1 MRQKTSLSYF
11 LKIIIVSSLF
21 FHFGLIAQTTIT
33 IGTQLT
39 QSGTTGASPYNY
51 SWEASRVQ
59 FVYTK
64 AEIEAAGGSSGIISS
79 IAWDVSEVNGGNLLN
94 YQIRMAYTS
103 ATDASSHNTA
113 TLSTVKTAHTLTPGS
128 TGWRTI
134 SFDNPFMWNGTDNLL
149 VDVCFGVNSGYAYSG
164 QIYMYNNISNQTR
177 SIRSINES
185 RCAANTNVSRNYKPR
200 VQMTFTECNPP
211 QASILKTC
219 SHDYTSYDLDIE
231 ITNLGDAT
239 GVDISDGT
247 TTLFSNVGLG
257 TYQISNIN
265 TAKTIIFADHD
276 NTNCKSAQAFDLC
289 DVCLS
294 PSLPTDECANAP
306 LIDLSQAFAG
316 STNCSY
322 TASAGSPSG
331 CGTIEND
338 SWIKFIAADT
348 EVEMEFT
355 VGDCYTSGGTRAY
368 DGIQLSVFS
377 GSCGTLS
384 ILSGSCVN
392 PISTGQNAN
401 STGTWN
407 FSGLTIGATYYI
419 RIDGYAGQLCGYYF
433 EPIQGVVITPDND
446 LCSDAIEL
454 NCGNSLIASNILAT
468 ATDAP
473 SGCSGGGTPGK
484 GVWYKFIGTGQNVT
498 ISTDNSGTNFD
509 TQINVYSGS
518 CGSLVCIGGD
528 DDSGNG
534 TTSTITFL
542 SVLGTTY
549 HIYVDGDGAA
559 EGQFEISLS
568 CVANDNYYW
577 VGGAGNWSNNATR
590 WATTSGGSIFHP
602 TIPSETANV
611 FFDAN
616 SGSGVVDINIPTSV
630 ANLYIHNFSGSFSG
644 SNHLNCI
651 DLNLTSGTMAINS
664 SSINVSGNATILG
677 TVSISTGSLDVN
689 GTYDANGGN
698 TTFTNHGF
706 LKLGGS
712 SVISMGSL
720 TNNLGTVVYD
730 RAGTQTILANTY
742 HNLEIAGSGTKYLG
756 GNIILN
762 GSISLSSG
770 TLNATDSNYDIS
782 VNGHWNNAGGLF
794 NPQQGTVTFG
804 GNSIQHINTSDA
816 GTIVNSQNFSLYNV
830 VIDGN
835 DVRLHVDET
844 NFRKLNINNITI
856 NNGKTLRQIKH

>member
-1 MRQKTSLSYF
+1 MKNRISHLLYF
-11 LKIIIVSSLF
+11 KIAVIIIVMS
-21 FHFGLIAQTTIT
+21 HFDIYSQTTIT

-64 AEIEAAGGSSGIISS
+64 EEIEAAGGSSGIISS

-94 YQIRMAYTS
+94 YQIRMAHTS
-103 ATDASSHNTA
+103 ASDASSHNTA
-113 TLSTVKTAHTLTPGS
+113 TLSTVKTAHTLSPGS

-134 SFDNPFMWNGTDNLL
+134 SFDNPYMWNGTDNLL
-149 VDVCFGVNSGYAYSG
+149 VDVCFGVNSGYAYNG
-164 QIYMYNNISNQTR
+164 QVYMYNNVSNQTR

-200 VQMTFTECNPP
+200 VQFTFTSCNPP
-211 QASILKTC
+211 QASVVKNC
-219 SHDYTSYDLDIE
+219 SHDFTSYDLEIE
-231 ITNLGDAT
+231 ITDLGDAT

-247 TTLFSNVGLG
+247 TTFFSNVGLG

-265 TAKTIIFADHD
+265 NSRTIFFANHN
-276 NTNCKSAQAFDLC
+276 NTDCKSAQAFALC

-294 PSLPTDECANAP
+294 PSLPSDECANAP

-322 TASAGSPSG
+322 TPSAGSPSG

-355 VGDCYTSGGTRAY
+355 VGDCYTSGGARAY
-368 DGIQLSVFS
+368 DGIQLAVFS
-377 GSCGTLS
+377 GSCGALT
-384 ILSGSCVN
+384 ILSGSCIN
-392 PISTGQNAN
+392 PITTGQNAN

-419 RIDGYAGQLCGYYF
+419 RIDGYAGQRCGYFF

-446 LCSDAIEL
+446 LCSDAIVL
-454 NCGNSLIASNILAT
+454 NCGSSLIASNILAT

-484 GVWYKFIGTGQNVT
+484 GVWYKFTGTGQNVT
-498 ISTDNSGTNFD
+498 ISTDNPGTNFD

-528 DDSGNG
+528 DDSGTG
-534 TTSTITFL
+534 TTSTYTFL
-542 SVLGTTY
+542 SVLGTNY
-549 HIYVDGDGAA
+549 FIYVDGDGAA

-577 VGGAGNWSNNATR
+577 VGGAGNWSNYSAR
-590 WATTSGGSIFHP
+590 WATTSGGSVFHP
-602 TIPSETANV
+602 NVPGATANV
-611 FFDAN
+611 HFDAN
-616 SGSGVVDINIPTSV
+616 SGSGIVDLNIPTNV
-630 ANLYIHNFSGSFSG
+630 ANVNVHNFNGSFAG
-644 SNHLNCI
+644 SNDLNCI
-651 DLNLTSGTMAINS
+651 NLNITSGTMNINAS
-664 SSINVSGNATILG
+664 TVNVSGNATVLG
-677 TVSISTGSLDVN
+677 TVSISTGTLAVIGN
-689 GTYDANGGN
+689 YDATGGN

-706 LKLGGS
+706 LKLGGA
-712 SVISMGSL
+712 SVVSLGSL
-720 TNNLGTVVYD
+720 SNNLGTVVYN
-730 RAGTQTILANTY
+730 RAGSQTVLANTY

-762 GSISLSSG
+762 GSITLSSG
-770 TLNATDSNYDIS
+770 TLNTTDSNYDIT
-782 VNGHWNNAGGLF
+782 VNRHWNNAGGSF
-794 NPQQGTVTFG
+794 NPQQATVTFG
-804 GNSIQHINTSDA
+804 GNSTQHVNTSDA
-816 GTIVNSQNFSLYNV
+816 GTTVNNQNFSLYNV
-830 VIDGN
+830 IIDGN

-844 NFRKLNINNITI
+844 NFRKLNIHNINI
-856 NNGKTLRQIKH
+856 NTGKVLRQIKH